1 VHRHQPRS
9 LQRLQVFRHLGLA
22 QLERER
28 DLADGPRGGA
38 EQADDPQPI
47 RFGQGGEQRG
57 IHTGGVRHSCIFSL
71 ENTLTK
77 GAAVPEEHR
86 IERTYPTSSEDVW
99 QLWTTSEGIESWWAP
114 DGFTVEVEKL
124 DLVPG
129 GELVYTMTAT
139 APEQIEFMRTAG
151 LPLTTRSR
159 KRFTEVAAPKRLA
172 YTSLVDF
179 VPDVPP
185 YEFQTDVDL
194 EPSEN
199 GVTVT
204 MMVEEMHDQV
214 WTERLLTGR
223 ANELDNLARVIEHRR
238 GA

>member
-1 VHRHQPRS
+1 MS
-9 LQRLQVFRHLGLA
+9 
-22 QLERER
+22 
-28 DLADGPRGGA
+28 
-38 EQADDPQPI
+38 
-47 RFGQGGEQRG
+47 
-57 IHTGGVRHSCIFSL
+57 
-71 ENTLTK
+71 TK

-86 IERTYPTSSEDVW
+86 IERTYPTSPEDVW